1 MPDSRQTIVLHKKE
15 GLPIAGPAFG
25 RDCAAMLSCYP
36 ARVPG
41 YACHSGQPVAAME
54 TSVGSY
60 LFRNIT
66 VWDGIND
73 AAYAG
78 EVLVVN
84 NRIKTVAR
92 GRNTVSSENAAETI
106 DGQGQFLMP
115 GMVEGHCH
123 LSFVGPARNQDL
135 GEIPPEEHLL
145 RTCRNAT
152 LILNHGFTSC
162 YSAAS
167 AKLRLDVVVR
177 QEIQDGYL
185 AGPRYRAAGPE
196 ITTTGGLG
204 DERKQHM
211 HAESFGIIADGLDEI
226 RRAVRLCCREG
237 VDNIKFNISGDEFVG
252 HARAEIISL
261 CEDEL
266 TLGVRI
272 AHDWGKRVACHSRAA
287 ESVKRAV
294 RAGVDCIYHCDFA
307 DEEALDMLEAA
318 RDRVIIGPAFGLV
331 HNSVFEGDAVGL
343 TRDVVARMGLP
354 RKLEH
359 TIATYHQMRKRG
371 MRVVIGGDYGFTV
384 TPMGQN
390 ARDIGHFVKFF
401 GYTPAEALKC
411 ATSVGGDLMGHK
423 GELGVIKEGALADML
438 LVDGNPLVDQAVLVG
453 PARLSM
459 IMKDGALHRDPRLA
473 RKAGPHRVAAE

>member
-1 MPDSRQTIVLHKKE
+1 M
-15 GLPIAGPAFG
+15 
-25 RDCAAMLSCYP
+25 
-36 ARVPG
+36 
-41 YACHSGQPVAAME
+41 
-54 TSVGSY
+54 SY

-66 VWDGIND
+66 IWDGIND
-73 AAYAG
+73 QPYAG
-78 EVLVVN
+78 EVVVEKN
-84 NRIKTVAR
+84 CIKTVAPGR
-92 GRNTVSSENAAETI
+92 GVISSENARETI
-106 DGQGQFLMP
+106 DGKGQFLMP
-115 GMVEGHCH
+115 GMIEGHCH

-152 LILNHGFTSC
+152 FILNHGFTSC

-177 QEIQDGYL
+177 QEIADGYL

-196 ITTTGGLG
+196 ITVTGGLG

-211 HAESFGIIADGLDEI
+211 HAESFGMIADGIDEI
-226 RRAVRLCCREG
+226 RRAVRICCREG
-237 VDNIKFNISGDEFVG
+237 VDNVKFNVSGDEFVG
-252 HARAEIISL
+252 HARAEVVSMSQ
-261 CEDEL
+261 DEL
-266 TLGVRI
+266 SVGVQL

-307 DEEALDMLEAA
+307 DEEALDMLEAVKE
-318 RDRVIIGPAFGLV
+318 RVIVGPAFGLV
-331 HNSVFEGDAVGL
+331 HNSVFEGDVVGL
-343 TRDVVARMGLP
+343 TKEVVERMGLP

-359 TIATYHQMRKRG
+359 TIATYHEMRKRG

-401 GYTPAEALKC
+401 GYSPAEALKC
-411 ATSVGGDLMGHK
+411 ATAIGGELMRQK
-423 GELGVIKEGALADML
+423 GELGVVREGALADLL
-438 LVDGNPLVDQAVLVG
+438 LVDANPLEDPSVLVG
-453 PARLSM
+453 PRHFAM
-459 IMKDGALHRDPRLA
+459 IMKDGAMYRDPRTGVTTL
-473 RKAGPHRVAAE
+473 REAAE

>member
-1 MPDSRQTIVLHKKE
+1 MS
-15 GLPIAGPAFG
+15 
-25 RDCAAMLSCYP
+25 
-36 ARVPG
+36 
-41 YACHSGQPVAAME
+41 
-54 TSVGSY
+54 SY
-60 LFRNIT
+60 LFRNVRI
-66 VWDGIND
+66 WDGIND
-73 AAYAG
+73 DAYAG
-78 EVLVVN
+78 EVLVDG
-84 NRIKTVAR
+84 NRIRTVAR
-92 GRNTVSSENAAETI
+92 GANQISGENAAETI
-106 DGQGQFLMP
+106 DGEGQFLMP

-167 AKLRLDVVVR
+167 AKMRLDVVVR
-177 QEIQDGYL
+177 QEIEDGYL

-211 HAESFGIIADGLDEI
+211 NAESFGLVADGITEI
-226 RRAVRLCCREG
+226 LKAVRLCCREG
-237 VDNIKFNISGDEFVG
+237 VDNVKFNVSGDEFVG
-252 HARAEIISL
+252 HARAEVVSIT
-261 CEDEL
+261 EEEL
-266 TLGVRI
+266 TVGVRQ

-318 RDRVIIGPAFGLV
+318 KDRVIVGPAFGLV
-331 HNSVFEGDAVGL
+331 HNSVYEGDVVGL
-343 TRDVVARMGLP
+343 TRERVEAMGLL
-354 RKLEH
+354 RKIEF
-359 TIATYHQMRKRG
+359 TIATYHEMRRRN
-371 MRVVIGGDYGFTV
+371 MRVVVGGDYGFTV

-411 ATSVGGDLMGHK
+411 ATAVGGDLMGLK
-423 GELGVIKEGALADML
+423 GELGVIKDGALADLL
-438 LVDGNPLVDQAVLVG
+438 LVDADPLLDQSVLVG
-453 PARLSM
+453 PDHFMM
-459 IMKDGALHRDPRLA
+459 IMKDGDMYRDPRSRHANYQLRGTGAHSSRLA
-473 RKAGPHRVAAE
+473 TGPAPV